1 MAGRVSPRNVPRVE
15 FCAVSRVY
23 LSMKTAAG
31 LNSRATTFLQQKLR
45 QAIILTILL
54 WNGRACDFLHLN
66 WSAVILKNMHRGA
79 GCDMQY
85 SYKRRGSSSEEEP
98 PKRQRVNDSDLQ
110 RNMESDGRMLST
122 VLRTVEKQDHTIR
135 ELKALLANQR
145 NMDREA
151 MEARIIELQEEQDKL
166 QQKIKKLEAKVP
178 NMPALV
184 RAVKAESAENVA
196 ERAIAKL
203 QADFDAH
210 VAEIK
215 QLTAPVNDSGPKC
228 VVCTDDAVSSL
239 VLPCRHLCMCAE
251 CAVEV
256 QRAEINR
263 CPVCRGAID
272 RIIPGIYL
280 P

>member
-1 MAGRVSPRNVPRVE
+1 M
-15 FCAVSRVY
+15 
-23 LSMKTAAG
+23 L
-31 LNSRATTFLQQKLR
+31 
-45 QAIILTILL
+45 
-54 WNGRACDFLHLN
+54 
-66 WSAVILKNMHRGA
+66 
-79 GCDMQY
+79 Y

-98 PKRQRVNDSDLQ
+98 PKRQRVADGSELLNKLREATQ
-110 RNMESDGRMLST
+110 RINGLSQELAERCET
-122 VLRTVEKQDHTIR
+122 VR
-135 ELKALLANQR
+135 ELKAQLANQR

-151 MEARIIELQEEQDKL
+151 MEARIIDLQEEQDKL

>member
-1 MAGRVSPRNVPRVE
+1 MSRPF
-15 FCAVSRVY
+15 FCGIPPS
-23 LSMKTAAG
+23 S
-31 LNSRATTFLQQKLR
+31 
-45 QAIILTILL
+45 
-54 WNGRACDFLHLN
+54 
-66 WSAVILKNMHRGA
+66 
-79 GCDMQY
+79 
-85 SYKRRGSSSEEEP
+85 KRRESSPEEAR
-98 PKRQRVNDSDLQ
+98 PKRQCVVYYSDTERDLEWAKQLIGRLTEKLRV
-110 RNMESDGRMLST
+110 R
-122 VLRTVEKQDHTIR
+122 KQNIN

-151 MEARIIELQEEQDKL
+151 MEARIIALQEEQDKL
-166 QQKIKKLEAKVP
+166 QQKIKKLEATVP

-228 VVCTDDAVSSL
+228 VVCIDDAVSSL
-239 VLPCRHLCMCAE
+239 VLPCRHLCMCEE